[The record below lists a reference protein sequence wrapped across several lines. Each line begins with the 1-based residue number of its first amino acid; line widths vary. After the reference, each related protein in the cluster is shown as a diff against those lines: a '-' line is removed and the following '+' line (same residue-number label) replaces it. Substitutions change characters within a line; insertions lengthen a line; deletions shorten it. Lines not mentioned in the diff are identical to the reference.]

1 MIGVFCKDIW
11 GIIYEKLETSYDPRA
26 LNKLSI
32 TCKKL
37 HSIDMERRKKYIFQ
51 YEKQGPLIQKLK
63 KGRQNY
69 LNLVKY
75 APISCYIYPYKY
87 FEITF
92 ESANNW
98 LNSYFLGTKNEEE
111 LISRLGN
118 ILNVKQLAQYYEDK
132 DLELI
137 QAQVKASDLQYMFSY
152 IKNNGDIVDTIMDI
166 QF

>member
-11 GIIYEKLETSYDPRA
+11 GIIYEKLETSYDPQA
-26 LNKLSI
+26 LNSLSI
-32 TCKKL
+32 SCKKL
-37 HSIDMERRKKYIFQ
+37 HSIDMERRKKYIWE

-69 LNLVKY
+69 VNLVKY
-75 APISCYIYPYKY
+75 APISCYIYPHKY

-92 ESANNW
+92 ESAHNW
-98 LNSYFLGTKNEEE
+98 LSSYFLGIKNEEE
-111 LISRLGN
+111 LIRYFFF
-118 ILNVKQLAQYYEDK
+118 ILDVKKLSEYYEDK

-137 QAQVKASDLQYMFSY
+137 QAQIKASDLQYMFSY
-152 IKNNGDIVDTIMDI
+152 IKNGGDIIDTIMDL